1 LIRSVRLGI
10 ICNISSDWEIFDL
23 SGDGNGMS
31 GLMVALA
38 VDYHGVWNEKRN
50 YNVIEF
56 SMIAI
61 ITNNN
66 RGESR
71 L

>member
-1 LIRSVRLGI
+1 
-10 ICNISSDWEIFDL
+10 L

-61 ITNNN
+61 ITNKN
-66 RGESR
+66 RGKSR